1 MKVSHFASP
10 LVIMNAMKPLETH
23 ADELEWAAGNLAFNL
38 DFIPDD
44 KLDWK
49 PAPTANSALEIVGHL
64 LGAIDYAQA
73 RLAGGDGK
81 SVEEQTLHTRE
92 QAKTRLISSA
102 KKYAETLRAVEPSDL
117 EKKMETPFGS
127 FPLGLFA
134 TMPVTD
140 TVHHHGQI
148 AYIQSMLGDTESH
161 FDMSLL
167 PQ

>member
-1 MKVSHFASP
+1 
-10 LVIMNAMKPLETH
+10 MKPLE
-23 ADELEWAAGNLAFNL
+23 ASAGQLEWAAGNLAYNL

-64 LGAIDYAQA
+64 LMVMDYSQA

-81 SVEEQTLHTRE
+81 SVEDQTLHTRE
-92 QAKTRLISSA
+92 QAKAQLVSTAS
-102 KKYAETLRAVEPSDL
+102 KYAQTLRAMEPQDL
-117 EKKMETPFGS
+117 EGTMETPFGA
-127 FPLGLFA
+127 FPMGLFA
-134 TMPVTD
+134 TIPVTD
-140 TVHHHGQI
+140 AIHHHGQI

-167 PQ
+167 PE